1 MRKINKFSFVGLFL
15 VLVFI
20 FMTQNELSFRQKVR
34 QNHSCST
41 FLFSDGNSLLI
52 GHNLDDYIKV
62 PGLVVVNKRGV
73 QKENISWNDLK
84 SITGKNGSAPRQQWT
99 SKYGSITYN
108 TFGKEFID
116 GGMNETGFYV
126 GEMTLIGTE
135 YPKNDVLPKIYHHQ
149 WMQYLLDNFS
159 SVQEALESLSKLLIE
174 GHCQWH
180 FFIADRTGDA
190 AVIEFLKGKTV
201 IYKDKNLPFK
211 VLCNKSYSRELD
223 SIKLFIGF
231 GGNRSV
237 NFKDTIFDRRFVWA
251 NDMLSN
257 PHQKKPYLDV
267 DYAFEILKQLYL
279 GNNKWSIVYDMK
291 ELKMYFNTSV
301 ARQSRYVDFKSFD
314 FSCKK
319 PVMVLDINKSLKD
332 NVSNEFLIYSDS
344 INYRFIK
351 ANWDEINLGFFS
363 NKFLKPLLIHRLS
376 NYPKTFNCT
385 SE

>member
-1 MRKINKFSFVGLFL
+1 MKIIRYFVLTGLISILLFKIIL
-15 VLVFI
+15 TNDFDSRP
-20 FMTQNELSFRQKVR
+20 ESE

-41 FLFSDGNSLLI
+41 FLLSNGNSLLI
-52 GHNLDDYIKV
+52 AHNLDDYIKV

-84 SITGKNGSAPRQQWT
+84 SITGKSSSSPRQQWT

-135 YPKNDVLPKIYHHQ
+135 YPKNDALPKIYHHQ
-149 WMQYLLDNFS
+149 WMQYLLDNYS
-159 SVQEALESLSKLLIE
+159 TVQEALESLPKLLID

-180 FFIADRTGDA
+180 FFIADRTAKA

-223 SIKLFIGF
+223 SLNLFIGF
-231 GGNRSV
+231 GGTRPV

-257 PHQKKPYLDV
+257 PHQKKPDSDV
-267 DYAFEILKQLYL
+267 DYAFEILNQMDL

-291 ELKMYFNTSV
+291 ELRMYFNTST
-301 ARQSRYVDFKSFD
+301 ARQTRYVDFKSFD

-319 PVMVLDINKSLKD
+319 PVVVLDINQSLKD
-332 NVSNEFLIYSDS
+332 DVSNKFITYSDS
-344 INYRFIK
+344 INYKFIK
-351 ANWDEINLGFFS
+351 ANWNEIDLGFFT
-363 NKFLKPLLIHRLS
+363 NKFFKPMLIDRLS
-376 NYPKTFNCT
+376 KYPRTFSCT
-385 SE
+385 SQ